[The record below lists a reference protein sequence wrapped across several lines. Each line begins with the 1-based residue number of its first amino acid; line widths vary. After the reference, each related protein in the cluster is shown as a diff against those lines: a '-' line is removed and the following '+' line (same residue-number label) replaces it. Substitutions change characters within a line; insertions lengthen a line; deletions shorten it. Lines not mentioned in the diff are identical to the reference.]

1 MKYTLRS
8 GVIQGNLSGQASVH
22 MRSSHKMH
30 LQPHLWRM
38 YCLTQILHH
47 RKQFQSSVSQT
58 GKGYDRDACH

>member
-22 MRSSHKMH
+22 TCSSHRSVYS
-30 LQPHLWRM
+30 LFYGGCTVSLR
-38 YCLTQILHH
+38 LHH

-58 GKGYDRDACH
+58 GNMMDSEGS